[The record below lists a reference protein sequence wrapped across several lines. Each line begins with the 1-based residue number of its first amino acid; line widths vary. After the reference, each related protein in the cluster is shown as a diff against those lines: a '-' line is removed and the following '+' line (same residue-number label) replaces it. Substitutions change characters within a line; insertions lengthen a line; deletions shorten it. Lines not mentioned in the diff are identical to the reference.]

1 LLLSFTPQTQL
12 ETLFVLNEDGR
23 IVSTREPNPGPGAR
37 FSLIRGVAQ
46 CAWAVHADVPE
57 AQAAA
62 LSALAREE
70 PPCAEFRSDPVHADE
85 YLSLIGGEVDSG
97 PAFIF
102 PQVIPGSEGVGLV
115 TDLTQLEKH
124 FQGWSEDELP
134 DRSPILGVFE
144 GDHAVSVCF
153 CARKSALAAEAG
165 LETAPIFRGR
175 GLGPRVTAA
184 WARAIRGSGSLPIYS
199 TSWSN
204 ASSLAVALTLGL
216 EACASDWS
224 LVAEVLPSPGRPI
237 VVERSR
243 INERDPGKGECL
255 E

>member
-1 LLLSFTPQTQL
+1 MHPFFTPQTQI
-12 ETLFVLNEDGR
+12 ETLFVLNVDGR

-46 CAWAVHADVPE
+46 CAWAIHADVPE

-70 PPCAEFRSDPVHADE
+70 PPVADFRTEPVNAGR
-85 YLSLIGGEVDSG
+85 YVTLVGGNVDSG

-102 PQVIPGSEGVGLV
+102 PEIIPDSEGITPV
-115 TDLTQLEKH
+115 TDLAQLERH
-124 FQGWSEDELP
+124 FEGWTADELP
-134 DRSPILGVFE
+134 ERSPILGVFA

-153 CARKSALAAEAG
+153 CARKSSVAAEAG
-165 LETAPIFRGR
+165 LETAPMFRGR

-184 WARAIRGSGSLPIYS
+184 WARVIRDSGRLPIYS

-204 ASSLAVALTLGL
+204 ESSRAVARTLGL
-216 EACASDWS
+216 QAGASDWS
-224 LVAEVLPSPGRPI
+224 LVG
-237 VVERSR
+237 
-243 INERDPGKGECL
+243 
-255 E
+255 